1 MRNEEWGEETVNYSG
16 RDSERT
22 EGHQLYSCQWLI
34 SYSSY
39 RSILSELS
47 NLSNWKWKVCQS
59 SNIIIYFKYI
69 IILASLTDSRNE
81 FDNFDNFDN
90 LHLWII
96 KILNIN
102 QLQGSP
108 MYSKSS
114 STSFLVKKW
123 SRWWSKNPTFRSSS
137 HSFWSPII
145 HLRSLRFA
153 DSWLKFGENRCA
165 RCDFL

>member
-1 MRNEEWGEETVNYSG
+1 MFLPKSIEVVTKYDVFWEKT
-16 RDSERT
+16 
-22 EGHQLYSCQWLI
+22 I
-34 SYSSY
+34 S
-39 RSILSELS
+39 
-47 NLSNWKWKVCQS
+47 NDTTWCQS
-59 SNIIIYFKYI
+59 VKVSKCQSTSPICRFELLKYIYILNIIYRRFF
-69 IILASLTDSRNE
+69 APEMSLTLWHLDT
-81 FDNFDNFDN
+81 FDTFELFR
-90 LHLWII
+90 
-96 KILNIN
+96 ILNIN

-108 MYSKSS
+108 MYSKSN

-145 HLRSLRFA
+145 HLRSRRFA

>member
-1 MRNEEWGEETVNYSG
+1 M
-16 RDSERT
+16 
-22 EGHQLYSCQWLI
+22 
-34 SYSSY
+34 
-39 RSILSELS
+39 
-47 NLSNWKWKVCQS
+47 
-59 SNIIIYFKYI
+59 
-69 IILASLTDSRNE
+69 SLTTLTTLTTCICKKN
-81 FDNFDNFDN
+81 
-90 LHLWII
+90 

-108 MYSKSS
+108 MYSKSN

-153 DSWLKFGENRCA
+153 DSWLKLGENRCA
-165 RCDFL
+165 RCDFFHKVGQIRTNTDGHYFFVLIFAPSELNDAAELFPYWHLHISLVCLSAHKGNEGNLKVKRLIFQ